1 MKETTQINQQLGKDM
16 KETII
21 NQEILINNTD
31 TINNQI
37 QLWKNLNSK

>member
-31 TINNQI
+31 TINN
-37 QLWKNLNSK
+37 